1 MSISWLAPA
10 VLLGTALVAVPIA
23 IHLLVRQQGRRV
35 AYPSLRFVSPS
46 ALAAFRRRTVQ
57 DAALLACRMAIVVA
71 AVLALAG
78 PVLQTEARSAAHG
91 NRVARAVIV
100 LPGTPQVAAPD
111 PAGEAFVWR
120 TFTRANPDDAIA
132 EALRWLDEQPPASRE
147 VLFTGAARRGQLT
160 AAGLQV
166 IPPSTG
172 IRFATTTGAGSERDV
187 VLPILRRQDAAL
199 VLEQRAVHLADD
211 ETRVAAGP
219 STPAPDDLLRIEA
232 APADRALADAAVR
245 AALEDGVRW
254 SQPDRRVLVAWEG
267 ADEAAVQ
274 RVANGATLIRMSR
287 PEPASSA
294 ASAVIAAVE
303 QVTAPPSD
311 RLEPVRIDDAQL
323 QAWSRAPGGVPAE
336 ARPADEGDRRWFWA
350 LALALLALEH
360 VLRRAATR
368 PAAAEATVEGDV
380 EARVA

>member
-23 IHLLVRQQGRRV
+23 IHLLARQQGRRV

-71 AVLALAG
+71 AAMALAG

-91 NRVARAVIV
+91 SRVARAVIL
-100 LPGTPQVAAPD
+100 LPGTPPEVATAASAD
-111 PAGEAFVWR
+111 AFVSR

-132 EALRWLDEQPPASRE
+132 DAVRWLGTQPPASRE
-147 VLFTGAARRGQLT
+147 VLFTGSARRGQLT
-160 AAGLQV
+160 TAGLQV
-166 IPPSTG
+166 IPASTG
-172 IRFATTTGAGSERDV
+172 IRFATTAGAVSERDV
-187 VLPILRRQDAAL
+187 VLPIVRRQNGEL
-199 VLEQRAVHLADD
+199 VFEQRQVHLADD
-211 ETRVAAGP
+211 RTRVSPGP

-254 SQPDRRVLVAWEG
+254 SQPGLRVLVVWEG
-267 ADEAAVQ
+267 AKEAAVQ
-274 RVANGATLIRMSR
+274 RAANGATLVRMSR
-287 PEPASSA
+287 PEPASRA
-294 ASAVIAAVE
+294 ASAVMAAVE
-303 QVTAPPSD
+303 QVTAPPTD

-323 QAWSRAPGGVPAE
+323 HAWSRVPGGVPAD

-350 LALALLALEH
+350 LVLALMALEY
-360 VLRRAATR
+360 VLRRAAR
-368 PAAAEATVEGDV
+368 PATVAAVV

>member
-1 MSISWLAPA
+1 MSIAWLAPA

-23 IHLLVRQQGRRV
+23 IHLFARQQGRRV

-57 DAALLACRMAIVVA
+57 DAALLACRMAIIVA

-78 PVLQTEARSAAHG
+78 PVLLTEARSAAHG

-100 LPGTPQVAAPD
+100 LPGTPPEAAAAA
-111 PAGEAFVWR
+111 AGEAFVSR
-120 TFTRANPDDAIA
+120 TFTRANLDDAIA
-132 EALRWLDEQPPASRE
+132 DAVRWLGAQPPASRE
-147 VLFTGAARRGQLT
+147 VLFTGSARRGQLT

-166 IPPSTG
+166 IPASTG
-172 IRFATTTGAGSERDV
+172 IRFATTASAVSERDV
-187 VLPILRRQDAAL
+187 VLPVWRRQDDAL
-199 VLEQRAVHLADD
+199 VIEQRRVHLADD

-219 STPAPDDLLRIEA
+219 ATPAPDDLLRIEA
-232 APADRALADAAVR
+232 APIDRALADAAVR
-245 AALEDGVRW
+245 AALDDGVRW
-254 SQPDRRVLVAWEG
+254 SRPGRVLVVWEG

-303 QVTAPPSD
+303 RVTAPPSG
-311 RLEPVRIDDAQL
+311 RLEPVRMDDAQL
-323 QAWSRAPGGVPAE
+323 RAWSRAPEGVPAD
-336 ARPADEGDRRWFWA
+336 ARPGDEGDRRWFWA
-350 LALALLALEH
+350 LALALLGLEH
-360 VLRRAATR
+360 VLRRATR
-368 PAAAEATVEGDV
+368 PAAAETAA

>member
-1 MSISWLAPA
+1 MAISWLVPA

-23 IHLLVRQQGRRV
+23 IHLLARQQGRRV

-46 ALAAFRRRTVQ
+46 ALAAFRRRNVQ
-57 DAALLACRMAIVVA
+57 DAALLACRMAIIVA

-91 NRVARAVIV
+91 NRVATAVIV
-100 LPGTPQVAAPD
+100 LPGTPPEATAD
-111 PAGEAFVWR
+111 AAGEAFVSR
-120 TFTRANPDDAIA
+120 TFTRANLADAIA
-132 EALRWLDEQPPASRE
+132 DALRWLDEQPPASRE

-160 AAGLQV
+160 AAGLQG
-166 IPPSTG
+166 IPPPTG
-172 IRFATTTGAGSERDV
+172 IRFATTTSAESERNV
-187 VLPILRRQDAAL
+187 VLPILRRQDDAL
-199 VLEQRAVHLADD
+199 VLEQRTVYLADD

-219 STPAPDDLLRIEA
+219 STPAPADLLRIEA

-254 SQPDRRVLVAWEG
+254 SQPDLRVLVAWEG

-311 RLEPVRIDDAQL
+311 RLEPVRIGDAQL
-323 QAWSRAPGGVPAE
+323 QAWSRGPGGVPAD

-360 VLRRAATR
+360 VLRRSATR
-368 PAAAEATVEGDV
+368 PMAAETAA

>member
-1 MSISWLAPA
+1 MSIAWLAPA

-23 IHLLVRQQGRRV
+23 IHLFARQQGRRV

-57 DAALLACRMAIVVA
+57 DAALLTCRMAIIVA

-78 PVLQTEARSAAHG
+78 PVLQTEARSAAHVS
-91 NRVARAVIV
+91 RVARAVIV
-100 LPGTPQVAAPD
+100 LPGTPPEAAAAA
-111 PAGEAFVWR
+111 AGEAFVSR
-120 TFTRANPDDAIA
+120 TFMRASLDDAIA
-132 EALRWLDEQPPASRE
+132 DAVRWLGAQPPASRE
-147 VLFTGAARRGQLT
+147 VLFTGSARRGQLT
-160 AAGLQV
+160 AAGLRV

-172 IRFATTTGAGSERDV
+172 IGFAPTTGAVSERDV
-187 VLPILRRQDAAL
+187 LLPILRRQDRAL
-199 VLEQRAVHLADD
+199 VLEQRRVHLADD

-219 STPAPDDLLRIEA
+219 STPAPDDLLRIAA
-232 APADRALADAAVR
+232 APADRALADAAIR

-254 SQPDRRVLVAWEG
+254 SRPGRVLVVWEG

-274 RVANGATLIRMSR
+274 RVGANGATLIRMSR
-287 PEPASSA
+287 PEAASSA

-323 QAWSRAPGGVPAE
+323 RAWSRAPEGVPAD

-360 VLRRAATR
+360 VLRRATR
-368 PAAAEATVEGDV
+368 PVAAETAA

>member
-10 VLLGTALVAVPIA
+10 VLLGSALVAVPIA
-23 IHLLVRQQGRRV
+23 IHLFARQQGRRV

-57 DAALLACRMAIVVA
+57 DAALLACRMAIIVA

-78 PVLQTEARSAAHG
+78 PVLQTEARSAAQR

-100 LPGTPQVAAPD
+100 LPGTPPEAAAAA
-111 PAGEAFVWR
+111 AGEAFVSR
-120 TFTRANPDDAIA
+120 TFMRASLDDAIA
-132 EALRWLDEQPPASRE
+132 DAVRWLGAQPPASRE
-147 VLFTGAARRGQLT
+147 VLFTGSARRGQLT

-166 IPPSTG
+166 IPASTG
-172 IRFATTTGAGSERDV
+172 IRFATAASAMSERDV
-187 VLPILRRQDAAL
+187 VLPVLRRQDDTP
-199 VLEQRAVHLADD
+199 VIEQRRVHLADD

-219 STPAPDDLLRIEA
+219 LTAAPDDLLRIEA
-232 APADRALADAAVR
+232 APVDRALAEAAVR
-245 AALEDGVRW
+245 AALGDGVRW
-254 SQPDRRVLVAWEG
+254 SRPGRVLVVWEG

-287 PEPASSA
+287 PEAASSA

-323 QAWSRAPGGVPAE
+323 RAWSRAPEGVPAD

-360 VLRRAATR
+360 VLRRARR
-368 PAAAEATVEGDV
+368 PAAAETAA

>member
-1 MSISWLAPA
+1 MSIAWLAPA

-23 IHLLVRQQGRRV
+23 IHLFARQQGRRV

-57 DAALLACRMAIVVA
+57 DAALLACRMAIIVA

-78 PVLQTEARSAAHG
+78 PVLQTEARSAAHVS
-91 NRVARAVIV
+91 RLVRAVIV
-100 LPGTPQVAAPD
+100 LPGTPPEAAAAA
-111 PAGEAFVWR
+111 AGEAFVSR
-120 TFTRANPDDAIA
+120 TFTRASLADAIA
-132 EALRWLDEQPPASRE
+132 DAVRWLSTQPRASRE
-147 VLFTGAARRGQLT
+147 VLFTGSARRGQLT

-166 IPPSTG
+166 IPASTG
-172 IRFATTTGAGSERDV
+172 IRFVTTASAVSERDV
-187 VLPILRRQDAAL
+187 VLPVLRRQDDTL
-199 VLEQRAVHLADD
+199 VIEQRQVHLADD

-219 STPAPDDLLRIEA
+219 STPAPNDLLRIEA
-232 APADRALADAAVR
+232 APGDRELADAAVR

-254 SQPDRRVLVAWEG
+254 SRPGRVLVVWEG

-274 RVANGATLIRMSR
+274 QAANGATLIRMSR

-303 QVTAPPSD
+303 QVTAPPSG

-323 QAWSRAPGGVPAE
+323 RAWSRAPGGVPAD

-360 VLRRAATR
+360 VLRRATR
-368 PAAAEATVEGDV
+368 PAAAETTA

>member
-23 IHLLVRQQGRRV
+23 IHLLARQQGRRV

-46 ALAAFRRRTVQ
+46 ALTAFRRRTVQ

-71 AVLALAG
+71 AVMALAG
-78 PVLQTEARSAAHG
+78 PVLQTETRSAAHG
-91 NRVARAVIV
+91 SRVARAVIL
-100 LPGTPQVAAPD
+100 LPGTPPEAATA
-111 PAGEAFVWR
+111 AGEAFVSR
-120 TFTRANPDDAIA
+120 TFTRANLDDAIA
-132 EALRWLDEQPPASRE
+132 DAVGWLGEQPPASRE
-147 VLFTGAARRGQLT
+147 VLFTGSARRGQLT
-160 AAGLQV
+160 SAGLQA
-166 IPPSTG
+166 IPPATG
-172 IRFATTTGAGSERDV
+172 IRFATTTGAVSEPDV
-187 VLPILRRQDAAL
+187 VLPILRRQNGEL
-199 VLEQRAVHLADD
+199 VFEQRQVHLADD
-211 ETRVAAGP
+211 RTRVSPGP

-245 AALEDGVRW
+245 AALENGVRW
-254 SQPDRRVLVAWEG
+254 SQPGLRVLVVWEG
-267 ADEAAVQ
+267 AEEAAVQ
-274 RVANGATLIRMSR
+274 RGANDAALVRMSR

-303 QVTAPPSD
+303 QVTAPPAD
-311 RLEPVRIDDAQL
+311 RLEPVRIDEAQL
-323 QAWSRAPGGVPAE
+323 RAWSRAPGGVPAD

-368 PAAAEATVEGDV
+368 PAAAEAAV

>member
-78 PVLQTEARSAAHG
+78 PVLQTEARTAAHG
-91 NRVARAVIV
+91 RRVARAVI
-100 LPGTPQVAAPD
+100 LLRGTPPEAATAA
-111 PAGEAFVWR
+111 AGEAFVSQ
-120 TFTRANPDDAIA
+120 TFTRANLDDAIA
-132 EALRWLDEQPPASRE
+132 GAVRWLGEQPPARRE
-147 VLFTGAARRGQLT
+147 VVFTGAFRRGQLT
-160 AAGLQV
+160 AAGLQL
-166 IPPSTG
+166 IPPTTG
-172 IRFATTTGAGSERDV
+172 VRFATTPALMSERDV
-187 VLPILRRQDAAL
+187 VLPILRRQDGGL
-199 VLEQRAVHLADD
+199 VFEQRRVHLADD
-211 ETRVAAGP
+211 QTRVSPGP
-219 STPAPDDLLRIEA
+219 SMPATGDPLRIEA

-245 AALEDGVRW
+245 AALEEGVRW
-254 SQPDRRVLVAWEG
+254 SRPDLRVLVAWEG
-267 ADEAAVQ
+267 AEEAAVQ
-274 RVANGATLIRMSR
+274 RAANGASLVRMSR
-287 PEPASSA
+287 PDPASSA

-303 QVTAPPSD
+303 QVTAPPTAS
-311 RLEPVRIDDAQL
+311 LEPVRIDEAQL
-323 QAWSRAPGGVPAE
+323 RAWSRAPGAVPAD

-360 VLRRAATR
+360 LLRRAAKR
-368 PAAAEATVEGDV
+368 PAVAATAV